1 MSEFY
6 ITLICHAEYSSS
18 PEDRK
23 YEWSE
28 WVPNFLAL
36 LDNIE
41 KDTGY
46 HIPITWCCVADHR
59 KEGTILIAQELP
71 DIWKQIKDRGDEIGL
86 HIHIYPEIGDKRFR
100 FSAHEFQH
108 YFLKEDAG
116 RLVDLGFDPPKT
128 YVPGN
133 QVWRKEL
140 ASSLLKNGFEVDSTI
155 MALPS
160 KYLAWTGLLEDVFHI
175 DISDYLLLHNR
186 PEHYPFRPYRTK
198 KDNLVVEGN
207 SGLVELP
214 VIGWIGCDLGPEW
227 KDFNNSPPFDLLVKT
242 KDLIPKN
249 WIAERYMNFEV
260 KEQKAFPGLY
270 ERWKNRY
277 EIPVDIWPTL
287 FHPRELH
294 EDNIKRLNKFIRILL
309 EWDDVKFSTAYN
321 AVLRWKKSNLKQ
333 IKARKKP

>member
-1 MSEFY
+1 M
-6 ITLICHAEYSSS
+6 
-18 PEDRK
+18 
-23 YEWSE
+23 
-28 WVPNFLAL
+28 V
-36 LDNIE
+36 
-41 KDTGY
+41 
-46 HIPITWCCVADHR
+46 
-59 KEGTILIAQELP
+59 EGT
-71 DIWKQIKDRGDEIGL
+71 
-86 HIHIYPEIGDKRFR
+86 
-100 FSAHEFQH
+100 
-108 YFLKEDAG
+108 
-116 RLVDLGFDPPKT
+116 
-128 YVPGN
+128 
-133 QVWRKEL
+133 
-140 ASSLLKNGFEVDSTI
+140 
-155 MALPS
+155 
-160 KYLAWTGLLEDVFHI
+160 
-175 DISDYLLLHNR
+175 
-186 PEHYPFRPYRTK
+186 
-198 KDNLVVEGN
+198 